1 MVRPESPTAF
11 AGKPN
16 GRAAV
21 GQAMEQ
27 AKGLA
32 GTSCFLSSQPRAPG
46 ISWAAERPRSSGLK
60 GARIGKD
67 VTQCHPAGLWQH

>member
-32 GTSCFLSSQPRAPG
+32 GTSCFLSSQAQ
-46 ISWAAERPRSSGLK
+46 
-60 GARIGKD
+60 GAGH
-67 VTQCHPAGLWQH
+67 QLGS